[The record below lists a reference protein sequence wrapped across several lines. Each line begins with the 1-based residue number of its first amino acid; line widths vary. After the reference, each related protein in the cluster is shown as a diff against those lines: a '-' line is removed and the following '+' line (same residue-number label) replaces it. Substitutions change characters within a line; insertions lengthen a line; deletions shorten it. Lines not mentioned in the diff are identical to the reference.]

1 MTHFG
6 EGPVK
11 RVIKLLS
18 RGEAGQWLKSQDL
31 PTVVRKKALEGGAID
46 ARVEVRVG
54 VACDLP
60 AAVKT
65 LGLCSKDGYQSV
77 GLRVTRCVV
86 LTLEGGETAS
96 QCAVAFEGALP

>member
-11 RVIKLLS
+11 RVNKLLS

-31 PTVVRKKALEGGAID
+31 PAVVKKKALERGAVD
-46 ARVEVRVG
+46 ASVEVRVG
-54 VACDLP
+54 VACALP
-60 AAVKT
+60 AVKT
-65 LGLCSKDGYQSV
+65 LGLCSKEGYQGV

-86 LTLEGGETAS
+86 STMEGGETAS